1 MPYQR
6 EVIME
11 PTAYCETLFEYKR
24 TRSNKVPIGELII
37 GGGSPIRVQSMTTTN
52 TNNTEASAEQCIRII
67 EAGGELVRLT
77 TQGRPEAENL
87 KNISNI
93 LRAKGYIAPLVA
105 DVHYNPMA
113 AEIAAR
119 HVEKI
124 RINPGNFT
132 GGAKR
137 FDANADNMTDKQWH
151 DLIISKLQPLITICK
166 EHQTT
171 IRIGVNHGSLSD
183 RIMAKYG
190 DTPQGMV
197 ASCIEYIDA
206 CKELNFTDL
215 VISIKA
221 SNTRIMVETV
231 RLLAATMK
239 ECGDIYP
246 LHLGVTE
253 AGSDIEGRIKSAT
266 GIGALLIDGLGDTIR
281 VSLTEDPE
289 SEIPVAQMLVD
300 YVESKKG
307 HLTIKP
313 TDASSYSPYEYHKR
327 ETIAVMNIGGNNKPV
342 ALADASGRK
351 TAKPCNA
358 EYVYSNDKI
367 ECSTPQ
373 IVDLSQIAYSNN
385 GIPMLS
391 IEQLHSFKNTAMVRL
406 SLNELN
412 NETLLSLKNRDN
424 IVIIATPRT
433 ENPTA
438 EIRALVFML
447 NNNEIKLPVIPW
459 LRYDTTNIEAFQ
471 LQAAADTGLLFIDGL
486 IDGLMLSNYNIDQ
499 EIVMS
504 TTLEIMQATQVRYS
518 KAEFISCPAC
528 GRTLYDIQK
537 ATRTIKE
544 KLGHLKGLKIGIMGC
559 VVNGI
564 GEMADADYGYVG
576 AGPGK
581 ISLYRGKELVHKEL
595 PESEALAALIS
606 IIKADNLWTE

>member
-1 MPYQR
+1 VKEELNMK
-6 EVIME
+6 
-11 PTAYCETLFEYKR
+11 PTAYCESLFEYKR
-24 TRSNKVPIGELII
+24 TTSNKVPVGELTI
-37 GGGSPIRVQSMTTTN
+37 GGGNPIRVQSMTTTN
-52 TNNTEASAEQCIRII
+52 TNDTEASVEQCIRII

-87 KNISNI
+87 SNI
-93 LRAKGYIAPLVA
+93 AGRLRSMGYIAPLVA
-105 DVHYNPMA
+105 DVHYNPSA
-113 AEIAAR
+113 AEIAAC

-137 FDANADNMTDKQWH
+137 FDTNADNISDEEWH
-151 DLIISKLQPLITICK
+151 NLIVEKLRPLIAICK
-166 EHQTT
+166 EKQTT

-206 CKELNFTDL
+206 CKTLDFSDI

-231 RLLAATMK
+231 RLLSATMR
-239 ECGDIYP
+239 ERGDIYP

-253 AGSDIEGRIKSAT
+253 AGSDIEGRIKSAA
-266 GIGALLIDGLGDTIR
+266 GIGALLLDGLGDTIR

-289 SEIPVAQMLVD
+289 AEIPVAQMLVD
-300 YVESKKG
+300 YVESKRA
-307 HLTIKP
+307 HMPIDP
-313 TDASSYSPYEYHKR
+313 VEAESYSPYEYCKR
-327 ETIAVMNIGGNNKPV
+327 ETTAVLNIGGNNKPV
-342 ALADASGRK
+342 AIADASGRK
-351 TAKPCNA
+351 KAMPCNA
-358 EYVYSNDKI
+358 EYIYSNDNIKT
-367 ECSTPQ
+367 STPQ
-373 IVDLSQIAYSNN
+373 ITDLSQLPNIGD

-391 IEQLHSFKNTAMVRL
+391 IEQLGSYNETAMVRL
-406 SLNELN
+406 SLSDLDDNILQQ
-412 NETLLSLKNRDN
+412 LKSRDN
-424 IVIIATPRT
+424 IVIIATTRN

-438 EIRALVFML
+438 EIRALVLKF
-447 NNNEIKLPVIPW
+447 NVNGIKAPVIPW
-459 LRYDTTNIEAFQ
+459 LRYDSADVETFQ
-471 LQAAADTGLLFIDGL
+471 LQAATDTGLLFIDGL
-486 IDGLMLSNYNIDQ
+486 IDGLMLSNYNVDQ

-544 KLGHLKGLKIGIMGC
+544 SLGHLKGLKIGIMGC
-559 VVNGI
+559 IVNGI

-581 ISLYRGKELVHKEL
+581 ISLYKGKTLVQKEL
-595 PESEALAALIS
+595 PESEALEALIN
-606 IIKADNLWTE
+606 IIKNDNQWIENK